1 MAEMST
7 LQVRVPQEWAKV
19 LEDPATL
26 LEIIGLGLEEYRIR
40 RALSLYQK
48 GAGSLGYVADVVGI
62 PERVL
67 MEEARRRGVL
77 PHYEERFADQDL
89 GQ

>member
-1 MAEMST
+1 MAEMAT
-7 LQVRVPQEWAKV
+7 LQIRVPQEWAKV
-19 LEDPATL
+19 LEDQTAL

-40 RALSLYQK
+40 RALLLYQK
-48 GAGSLGYVADVVGI
+48 GAGSLGYGAEVVGI

-67 MEEARRRGVL
+67 MEEARRRGIL
-77 PHYEERFADQDL
+77 PHYEERFVEQDL